1 MFWWESEIDDCH
13 DELMGVVHELND
25 THYDRMVSN
34 LEHLKVYSQRRYD
47 LQDFRQGVV
56 KSASYAL
63 DRRDDLRMRLN
74 VTQSMID
81 TILPRL
87 GRIGPVRCT

>member
-47 LQDFRQGVV
+47 LQDFRIWMMHCMGLH
-56 KSASYAL
+56 SPYI
-63 DRRDDLRMRLN
+63 R
-74 VTQSMID
+74 
-81 TILPRL
+81 
-87 GRIGPVRCT
+87 